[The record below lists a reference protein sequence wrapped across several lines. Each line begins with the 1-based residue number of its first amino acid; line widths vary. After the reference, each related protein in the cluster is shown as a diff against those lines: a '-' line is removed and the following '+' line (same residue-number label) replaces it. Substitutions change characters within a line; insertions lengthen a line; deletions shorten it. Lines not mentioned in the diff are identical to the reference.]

1 VFVSVLQV
9 VKENNRI
16 TGGKA
21 RTSDLVMWRRSRSK
35 GYEEVNVP
43 SWCCKNAG
51 NGVQEA
57 AERKVE
63 QEQLVI
69 VR

>member
-1 VFVSVLQV
+1 MFVSVPQV
-9 VKENNRI
+9 VKENNR
-16 TGGKA
+16 TTDGKA
-21 RTSDLVMWRRSRSK
+21 RTSDLVMWRRGRSK
-35 GYEEVNVP
+35 GCEEVNVP
-43 SWCCKNAG
+43 SWVCKNAE
-51 NGVQEA
+51 NGVQDA